1 MDVFNRA
8 FFLSTIDVLQTKNAV
23 GSYNNMQQDHQKELA
38 QEFDR
43 FIEFGQ
49 LLDRSTRKYL
59 VRYLQQKIDA
69 DAVVSIESL
78 DDLKDDY
85 FQYFKKALDELFGI
99 NGLLDIIQN
108 NPTNAKQIVL
118 DTLYWM
124 RKSYEKARVKNPFE
138 EETTRLE
145 SWSVTPLRVFV
156 LRWVYLI
163 DYLRQIYREDDLPI
177 NFYRDRFK
185 NLISVKELANLP
197 EESQQRLELLFT
209 DLLAQWDAL
218 LHAKLLD
225 YQLKKLEEDREQF
238 MQLVE
243 AKVQEYQQLMKLVSP
258 FAEYLGNYWDMSRE
272 LWKSTSFDVVRQYD
286 DLLKNEK
293 SIQQLADLLGK
304 MREAEIEME
313 EEAFER
319 TIIRQ
324 EWIVDEEA
332 KSEIVGVEESDN
344 LSHILS
350 SEVALLSDEATET
363 LFLKKYADKNLLTFR
378 YEDRKLV
385 KSEDHL
391 TEIHQKVKQREK
403 GPFIICVDTSE
414 SMMGTPEQ
422 IAKVLCL
429 GILKM
434 AAKDNRRAYLINFS
448 IGIETLDLF
457 DISNNL
463 DSIAK
468 FLNKSFYGGTDI
480 SLPLYE
486 ALRQLQQND
495 YEDADVLVISDFIM
509 YKIDEEVLKQV
520 RFQQQNKNT
529 QFHSL
534 TLSKEPNPY
543 VLEYFDTNWVY
554 DPKERGI
561 IKSLTQGLKTIA
573 ERY

>member
-1 MDVFNRA
+1 
-8 FFLSTIDVLQTKNAV
+8 
-23 GSYNNMQQDHQKELA
+23 MQQDQQQLLE
-38 QEFDR
+38 QEYDR

-49 LLDRSTRKYL
+49 LLDRQTRKYL
-59 VRYLQQKIDA
+59 VQYLKHKIEGEA
-69 DAVVSIESL
+69 ECPLQSL
-78 DDLKDDY
+78 EDLKDDY
-85 FQYFKKALDELFGI
+85 FQYFKKALDDLFGI
-99 NGLLDIIQN
+99 SGLLEIIQN
-108 NPTNAKQIVL
+108 NPTNAKQIIL

-124 RKSYEKARVKNPFE
+124 RKSYDKARVKNPYE
-138 EETTRLE
+138 EESTRLG
-145 SWSVTPLRVFV
+145 SWSVTPLRIFPK
-156 LRWVYLI
+156 RWTHLVN
-163 DYLRQIYREDDLPI
+163 YLRITYHQEELPVD
-177 NFYRDRFK
+177 FYQDRFQH
-185 NLISVKELANLP
+185 LINNKEFEEISAQEQKELDLI
-197 EESQQRLELLFT
+197 FT

-218 LHAKLLD
+218 LHAKILK
-225 YQLKKLEEDREQF
+225 YQLNKLEEEREHF
-238 MQLVE
+238 VETVE
-243 AKVQEYQQLMKLVSP
+243 AKVQEYQQLMQLVSP
-258 FAEYLGNYWDMSRE
+258 FAEYLGNYWDMSRD
-272 LWKSTSFDVVRQYD
+272 LWQSTSFDLIKQYD
-286 DLLKNEK
+286 SLLKNEK
-293 SIQQLADLLGK
+293 SIQELADLLGK

-313 EEAFER
+313 EETFER

-324 EWIVDEEA
+324 QWVVDEEA
-332 KSEIVGVEESDN
+332 KSEIVGVQESDN
-344 LSHILS
+344 LSHIIS
-350 SEVALLSDEATET
+350 SEVALLSDADTET
-363 LFLKKYADKNLLTFR
+363 LFLKKYVDKNLLTFR

-385 KSEDHL
+385 KNEDYM
-391 TEIHQKVKQREK
+391 TEIHQKVKQKEK

-414 SMMGTPEQ
+414 SMMGRPEQ

-468 FLNKSFYGGTDI
+468 FLNMSFYGGTDI

-486 ALRQLQQND
+486 ALRQLQNHD

-509 YKIDEEVLKQV
+509 YKIDKDVLQQV

-554 DPKERGI
+554 DPKEKGV
-561 IKSLTQGLKTIA
+561 IKSLTEGLKTIS